1 MAAGLTV
8 RRILGGEEGLEYSF
22 EVFRG
27 DAHAVIGEVYDY
39 VLPAP
44 FGGDFDSPRLVS
56 AQRTK
61 APVVALTPTSKV
73 YHALNLLWG
82 VRPLLVAQEAHT
94 IQDLLGL
101 AERTLLNRG
110 LAAPGDRV
118 LVVAGL
124 PMGQP
129 RGTNLA
135 KIHTIAA
142 TGQP

>member
-1 MAAGLTV
+1 MAEAINAIDRTLGLRCITAFTMT
-8 RRILGGEEGLEYSF
+8 GYT
-22 EVFRG
+22 
-27 DAHAVIGEVYDY
+27 A
-39 VLPAP
+39 
-44 FGGDFDSPRLVS
+44 RLVS

-82 VRPLLVAQEAHT
+82 VQPLLVAQEAHT
-94 IQDLLGL
+94 VQDLLGL
-101 AERTLLNRG
+101 AEKTLLDRG

-129 RGTNLA
+129 RGT
-135 KIHTIAA
+135 T
-142 TGQP
+142 PC